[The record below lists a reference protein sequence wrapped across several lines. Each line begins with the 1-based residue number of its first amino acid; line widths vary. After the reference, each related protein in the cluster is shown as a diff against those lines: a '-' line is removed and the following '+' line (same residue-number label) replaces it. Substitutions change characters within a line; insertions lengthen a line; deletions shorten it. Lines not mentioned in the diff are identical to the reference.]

1 MFMRKLIFFHASW
14 CGPCKVYDREI
25 IIPLEDMIGADC
37 IERIDAWKEPYRAEK
52 YHVKRLPAIVLLDGD
67 TICMNRTGA
76 IDIKKVAEWLKGGS
90 IDGNVIN

>member
-1 MFMRKLIFFHASW
+1 MRKLLFFYASW

-25 IIPLEDMIGADC
+25 ITSMEDLISADR
-37 IERIDAWKEPYRAEK
+37 IERIDAWKEPHRAEK
-52 YHVKRLPAIVLLDGD
+52 YHVKRLPTIVLLDGD